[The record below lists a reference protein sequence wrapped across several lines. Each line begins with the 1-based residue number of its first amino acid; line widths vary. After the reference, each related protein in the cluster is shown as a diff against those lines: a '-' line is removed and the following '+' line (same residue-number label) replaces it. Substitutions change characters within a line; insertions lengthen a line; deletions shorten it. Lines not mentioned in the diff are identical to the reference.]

1 MALEEP
7 QVSDTVPPKLSQA
20 SPSGRINVI
29 ATEELLQRVEEWR
42 AAQRP
47 IPNKSEAARMLI
59 ERGLEMASRKPIST
73 PSPQSQKGEGER

>member
-1 MALEEP
+1 MAAEAQPLGKN
-7 QVSDTVPPKLSQA
+7 VPPKLSNS

-42 AAQRP
+42 AKQRP

-59 ERGLEMASRKPIST
+59 ERALDLAERTKPK
-73 PSPQSQKGEGER
+73 PD

>member
-1 MALEEP
+1 MATEGHQIEAA
-7 QVSDTVPPKLSQA
+7 VPPKLSQS

-42 AAQRP
+42 AKQRP

-59 ERGLEMASRKPIST
+59 ERALEAEEKR
-73 PSPQSQKGEGER
+73 RV

>member
-1 MALEEP
+1 M
-7 QVSDTVPPKLSQA
+7 PPKLSKD

-42 AAQRP
+42 AKQRP

-59 ERGLEMASRKPIST
+59 ERALEAEEKRR
-73 PSPQSQKGEGER
+73 G

>member
-1 MALEEP
+1 MAVERP
-7 QVSDTVPPKLSQA
+7 QIETAVPPKLSKD

-42 AAQRP
+42 AKQRP

-59 ERGLEMASRKPIST
+59 ERALET
-73 PSPQSQKGEGER
+73 EERSDGKR